1 MRIRNEATWCEMTL
15 PPLPFGERAGVRG
28 GCNNQVRD
36 FSSRRETCGPPLTPD
51 PSPQRGEGRFL
62 IAKRS
67 RHSGARGVC
76 LAWIGAVLVFA
87 SGQFAM
93 AQENAKPVPQNG
105 AQPVGESTVDSALR
119 LLQSIDEEMSAA
131 GRDLHDRKIG
141 DGTRTRQQN
150 AVRQLGELITMI
162 EDLQMKMQQQQRPQP
177 QSSPREPNPGCQPP
191 KPQQP
196 MPNQKPQPGE
206 QQNPGLRRP
215 DGPAKQSVEG
225 ADPVAA
231 KKAEMLR
238 QQQMLKDVWGHLPPT
253 LRDELLNVS
262 GDQYLPKYADQVQR
276 YYEVLAERSRTRP
289 KGGGF

>member
-1 MRIRNEATWCEMTL
+1 
-15 PPLPFGERAGVRG
+15 
-28 GCNNQVRD
+28 
-36 FSSRRETCGPPLTPD
+36 
-51 PSPQRGEGRFL
+51 
-62 IAKRS
+62 
-67 RHSGARGVC
+67 
-76 LAWIGAVLVFA
+76 LVFA

-93 AQENAKPVPQNG
+93 AQQDAQLAPQDA
-105 AQPVGESTVDSALR
+105 AQPVGDSTVDPALR
-119 LLQSIDEEMSAA
+119 LLKSIDEEMSAA

-191 KPQQP
+191 KPQPP
-196 MPNQKPQPGE
+196 MPGQKPQPGE
-206 QQNPGLRRP
+206 QQNPGPRRP

-225 ADPVAA
+225 ADPNAA

-276 YYEVLAERSRTRP
+276 YYEALAERSRQRAGTR
-289 KGGGF
+289 